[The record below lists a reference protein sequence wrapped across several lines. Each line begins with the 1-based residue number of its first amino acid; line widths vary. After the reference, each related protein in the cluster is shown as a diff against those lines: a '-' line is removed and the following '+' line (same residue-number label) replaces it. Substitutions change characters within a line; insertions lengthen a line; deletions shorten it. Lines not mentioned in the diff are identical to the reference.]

1 MHFSPYIT
9 ILDCETNKRVSLEQ
23 KSYIKYFGV
32 LIDQNYS
39 RKKRIDP
46 IIKIRKT
53 IGMIARLTEVLCS
66 STVLINIC
74 NSFILPYVTYR
85 LIAWGNGSNAY
96 LNKITVLQERVLRFL
111 YLIDQREHAISLF
124 VKEKILPTF
133 PIL

>member
-1 MHFSPYIT
+1 MHFSPDIT

-96 LNKITVLQERVLRFL
+96 LNKITVLQERVLRLVYF
-111 YLIDQREHAISLF
+111 ID
-124 VKEKILPTF
+124 
-133 PIL
+133 